1 MLGKIYCKQC
11 EIGLISYAYIIG
23 NNYYCSKCY
32 KNVVN
37 TPAFDIKKLYKK
49 SVTKR
54 VLKKS
59 DKK

>member
-11 EIGLISYAYIIG
+11 EIGLINYAYIIG
-23 NNYYCSKCY
+23 GNYYCSICY

-49 SVTKR
+49 NIAKK
-54 VLKKS
+54 VLKK
-59 DKK
+59 KGVE